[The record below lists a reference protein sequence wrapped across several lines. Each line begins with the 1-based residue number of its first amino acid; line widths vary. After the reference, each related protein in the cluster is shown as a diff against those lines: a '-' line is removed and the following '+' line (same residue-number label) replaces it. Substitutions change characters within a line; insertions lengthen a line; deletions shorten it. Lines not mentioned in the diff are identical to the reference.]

1 MAIMSDR
8 RSGQWVTS
16 VAGRITAVV
25 LLMGLGVV
33 APLPASAAP
42 PANDNFAS
50 PRNLGSAVS
59 GNVTGVNLE
68 ATKELGEPDHAGNAG
83 GHSVWYSWTAPAD
96 GNEFL
101 STFDSDFD
109 TLLAAYTGA
118 SLGSLTTV
126 ASNDDVGGSAQSA
139 FSFHVTSGVTYL
151 IAVDGFSGKV
161 GHINLTRGSAPAND
175 NFADAQR
182 LSSATSGSVTG
193 TTLGATPEAGE
204 PLSFLATIWYTWTAP
219 RDGTYKFD
227 TVGSTIFDTI
237 LGVYRGST
245 LDALTQVGISGGD
258 RDRPCCTSWVPI
270 RNATAGT
277 TYSIFVGAF
286 EEEGLEGGGRVRL
299 NWGPLVLGTNGPD
312 ILVGTGGAE
321 EIRGLGGNDVLRG
334 RGGDDILVGGSGND
348 KARGGAGNDVIIDLR
363 GTDQLFGRSGDDHLN
378 ARDFRPGDL
387 LAGGTGNDRCT
398 RDRARNT
405 KGGGHDTKRGCP

>member
-1 MAIMSDR
+1 MSDR

-83 GHSVWYSWTAPAD
+83 GHSVWYRWTAPAD
-96 GNEFL
+96 GNEFF
-101 STFDSDFD
+101 STFGSDFD

-286 EEEGLEGGGRVRL
+286 EEEEGLEGGV
-299 NWGPLVLGTNGPD
+299 
-312 ILVGTGGAE
+312 
-321 EIRGLGGNDVLRG
+321 
-334 RGGDDILVGGSGND
+334 GSGSIGVRSCS
-348 KARGGAGNDVIIDLR
+348 AP
-363 GTDQLFGRSGDDHLN
+363 TGRTSWSAPAEPRRSAVWAETTFCGDGEATTFSSGDRATTRPEEAQGMTSSSTYG
-378 ARDFRPGDL
+378 ARTSCSDAP
-387 LAGGTGNDRCT
+387 AMTI
-398 RDRARNT
+398 
-405 KGGGHDTKRGCP
+405 